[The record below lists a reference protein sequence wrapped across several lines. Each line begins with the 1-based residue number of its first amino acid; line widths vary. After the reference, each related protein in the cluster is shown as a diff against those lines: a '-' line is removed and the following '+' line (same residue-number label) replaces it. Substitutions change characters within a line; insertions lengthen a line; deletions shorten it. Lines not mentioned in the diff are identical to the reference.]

1 MPGVM
6 PKKKHSRRRVKGR
19 WAHNALTATDVV
31 DCPQCQNPK
40 LPHRACKECG
50 FYNGREVIAVDN
62 NSATQ

>member
-6 PKKKHSRRRVKGR
+6 PTKKHSRRIVNGQ

-40 LPHRACKECG
+40 LPHRACKDCG
-50 FYNGREVIAVDN
+50 FYNGREVIVVDD